1 MISCI
6 NELNSRYAEVGRSI
20 AWDYDSLIQNIGIL
34 VNQHKTVIEESNR
47 YLNDID
53 DFMR

>member
-1 MISCI
+1 MLKW
-6 NELNSRYAEVGRSI
+6 EEVLRETMN
-20 AWDYDSLIQNIGIL
+20 SLIQNIGNL
-34 VNQHKTVIEESNR
+34 ENQHKAVIEESNR

>member
-1 MISCI
+1 M
-6 NELNSRYAEVGRSI
+6 NSIVDMLKWEEVLRETMN
-20 AWDYDSLIQNIGIL
+20 SLIQNIGIL